1 MTTKQIIFNLVL
13 QYGGS
18 WEKIYGAI
26 KNKTQPSVAAD
37 ESDDWHS
44 FLNIL
49 DEEYPSKFKELY
61 QPPFGIFY
69 KGNISLFKNDW
80 RKVFISCDNPS
91 IDKYNQLIND
101 IGNKYILVFTYTE
114 NLIKRIKLLSTC
126 PIIVW
131 SHVPLQSMD
140 QTVVQT
146 IIDRNGL
153 IITEYPGQTGFQV
166 KVETR
171 QKMTTVRAASS
182 SDYTLVIEAQ
192 DKKELEYI
200 VNATAN
206 TGGVL
211 GCVPQDISTLSL
223 NNDLLSKG
231 AVCITTV
238 NHIASDLD

>member
-1 MTTKQIIFNLVL
+1 MTAKQIIFNLVL

-18 WEKIYGAI
+18 WEKICDAI
-26 KNKTQPSVAAD
+26 KNKTQPSVVAD

-69 KGNISLFKNDW
+69 KGNLSLFNNDL
-80 RKVFISCDNPS
+80 RKVFVSCDNPS
-91 IDKYNQLIND
+91 TNKYNQLIKD
-101 IGNKYILVFTYTE
+101 IGSKYVLVFTYTE
-114 NLIKRIKLLSTC
+114 NLINRIKLLEG

-166 KVETR
+166 KVDTR

-192 DKKELEYI
+192 DKKELGYI
-200 VNATAN
+200 VNATVT

-223 NNDLLSKG
+223 NNDLLSEG

>member
-1 MTTKQIIFNLVL
+1 MTAKQIIFNLVL

-18 WEKIYGAI
+18 WEKICDAI
-26 KNKTQPSVAAD
+26 KNKTQPSVVAD

-49 DEEYPSKFKELY
+49 DEEYPSKFKELH

-69 KGNISLFKNDW
+69 RGNLSLFNNDL
-80 RKVFISCDNPS
+80 RKVFVSCDNPS
-91 IDKYNQLIND
+91 TNKYNQLIKD
-101 IGNKYILVFTYTE
+101 IGSKYVLVFTYTE
-114 NLIKRIKLLSTC
+114 NLINRIKLLEG

-166 KVETR
+166 KVDTR

-192 DKKELEYI
+192 DKKELGYI
-200 VNATAN
+200 VNATVT

-223 NNDLLSKG
+223 NNDLLSEG

>member
-1 MTTKQIIFNLVL
+1 MTAKQIIFNLVL

-18 WEKIYGAI
+18 WEKICDAI
-26 KNKTQPSVAAD
+26 KNKTQPSVVAD

-69 KGNISLFKNDW
+69 KGNLSLFNNDL
-80 RKVFISCDNPS
+80 RKVFVSCDNPS
-91 IDKYNQLIND
+91 TNKYNQLIKD
-101 IGNKYILVFTYTE
+101 IGSKYVLVFTYTE
-114 NLIKRIKLLSTC
+114 NLINRIKLLEG

-166 KVETR
+166 KVDTR

-192 DKKELEYI
+192 DKKELGYI
-200 VNATAN
+200 VNATVT

-223 NNDLLSKG
+223 NNDLLSEG

-238 NHIASDLD
+238 HHIASDLD

>member
-1 MTTKQIIFNLVL
+1 MTAKQIIFNLVL

-18 WEKIYGAI
+18 WEKICDAI
-26 KNKTQPSVAAD
+26 KNKTQPSVVAD

-69 KGNISLFKNDW
+69 KGNLSLFNNDL
-80 RKVFISCDNPS
+80 RKVFVSCDNPS
-91 IDKYNQLIND
+91 TNKYNQLIKD
-101 IGNKYILVFTYTE
+101 IGSKYVLVFTYTE
-114 NLIKRIKLLSTC
+114 NLINRIKLLEG

-166 KVETR
+166 KVDTR

-192 DKKELEYI
+192 DKKELGYI
-200 VNATAN
+200 VNATVT

-211 GCVPQDISTLSL
+211 GCVPQDVSTLSL
-223 NNDLLSKG
+223 NNDLLSEG

-238 NHIASDLD
+238 HHIASDLD

>member
-1 MTTKQIIFNLVL
+1 MTAKQIIFNLVL

-18 WEKIYGAI
+18 WEKICDAI
-26 KNKTQPSVAAD
+26 KNKTQPSVVAD
-37 ESDDWHS
+37 ESDDWYS

-69 KGNISLFKNDW
+69 KGNLSLFNNDL
-80 RKVFISCDNPS
+80 RKVFVSCDNPS
-91 IDKYNQLIND
+91 TNKYNQLIKD
-101 IGNKYILVFTYTE
+101 IGSKYVLVFTYTE
-114 NLIKRIKLLSTC
+114 NLINRIKLLEG

-153 IITEYPGQTGFQV
+153 IVTEYPGQTGFQV
-166 KVETR
+166 KVDTR

-192 DKKELEYI
+192 DKKELGYI
-200 VNATAN
+200 VNATVT

-223 NNDLLSKG
+223 NNDLLSEG